1 MHYQLTF
8 NGVIVGES
16 GCFRGSYFAWVMHN
30 ALISR
35 DKSALFSGIG
45 HICEITRQVVAERK
59 VSTPLRSLGQRNLY
73 HTSKLFILLHNVFN
87 RDFVACN
94 PTFCLTTKQD
104 EPNGRFFQRIVTRV
118 IHSTRCRWFWIWSD
132 VLRLPYLK
140 GSVQS
145 FTLFLI
151 IIIIT
156 LTIII
161 IIIIIVIIIIIITT
175 VNITLIIIINTII
188 NIVESFTLFLIIFI
202 IIIILC

>member
-94 PTFCLTTKQD
+94 HTFCLTTKLSLY
-104 EPNGRFFQRIVTRV
+104 GRFFQRIVTRV

-188 NIVESFTLFLIIFI
+188 NIVESFTLFLII
-202 IIIILC
+202 IIILC

>member
-1 MHYQLTF
+1 MQYQLTF

-16 GCFRGSYFAWVMHN
+16 GCFRGSYFAWVMHK
-30 ALISR
+30 ALINR

-59 VSTPLRSLGQRNLY
+59 VSTSLRSLGQRNLY

-104 EPNGRFFQRIVTRV
+104 EPNGRFFQRIITRV

-145 FTLFLI
+145 FTLLLLII

-188 NIVESFTLFLIIFI
+188 NIVESFTLFLII
-202 IIIILC
+202 IILC